1 MQLTAVS
8 PYGAGGA
15 STRVRVYDWL
25 RHLGLTARRYEYIG
39 APANRPRILAANPRG
54 VADAERR
61 LRDLAASGSRTMLLQ
76 REASPL
82 SRGRIETSLL
92 RSAAYGVY
100 DFDDALHLDHGGSN
114 LFRRLAPKAAKC
126 QAAATAADWVI
137 VGNDLLAEWV
147 SQWAGNVVVIP
158 SCVEPDD
165 YVWKTS
171 YALHDPPRIGWLG
184 SPSTEHHLSLAATG
198 LRELHERTGARLRVI
213 SSGLGP
219 VRHLD
224 EMVDRVPWD
233 IDDVAAELESW
244 DVAIAPLQDTAF
256 ARGKCAYK
264 VLQYGA
270 TGLPVVGSPVGV
282 NREVLAGFGCP
293 AVTPGEWGEALEL
306 LLSDHGAREQAG
318 TTAREH
324 VATRWSY
331 EAWAS
336 TWLDIIDPDA
346 TVRRA
351 GDDE

>member
-1 MQLTAVS
+1 
-8 PYGAGGA
+8 
-15 STRVRVYDWL
+15 VRVYDWL
-25 RHLGLTARRYEYIG
+25 RHLGLSAQRYEYIG
-39 APANRPRILAANPRG
+39 APANGPGILAAHPRR
-54 VADAERR
+54 VARAERG

-82 SRGRIETSLL
+82 SRGGIETGLL
-92 RSAAYGVY
+92 RSAEYGVY

-137 VGNDLLAEWV
+137 AGNDLLAEWV

-158 SCVEPDD
+158 SCVEPGD
-165 YVWKTS
+165 YVCKTS
-171 YALHDPPRIGWLG
+171 YTLHDPPRIGWLG
-184 SPSTEHHLSLAATG
+184 SPSTEHHLSVAATG
-198 LRELHERTGARLRVI
+198 LRELHEQTGARLRVV
-213 SSGLGP
+213 SSGQGP
-219 VRHLD
+219 VHSL
-224 EMVDRVPWD
+224 EKMVDRVPWD
-233 IDDVAAELESW
+233 NDGVAAELESW

-282 NREVLAGFGCP
+282 NRQVLAGLGSP
-293 AVTPGEWGEALEL
+293 AAMPGQWGEALEM
-306 LLSDHGAREQAG
+306 LLSDHGEREQAG

-324 VATRWSY
+324 VTTRWSY

-336 TWLDIIDPDA
+336 TWLEIIDPGA

-351 GDDE
+351 GDDG